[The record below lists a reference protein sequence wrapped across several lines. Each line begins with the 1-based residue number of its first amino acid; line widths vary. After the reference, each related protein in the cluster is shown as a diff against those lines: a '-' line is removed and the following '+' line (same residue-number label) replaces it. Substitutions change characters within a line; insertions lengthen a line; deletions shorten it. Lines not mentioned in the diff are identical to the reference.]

1 MSVDGYSMAG
11 EERPVAGQP
20 DEGRRFQQ
28 VARGLLAFALVL
40 LGLFTLH
47 DFLTSLAWA
56 AIFAIATWP
65 LFWRAKKRWPPGRH
79 NLLLPLAFTSAI
91 ALIFIVPLV
100 LIGFEAAREAQGVL
114 VWMEQARHTGVP
126 APGWLGRLPV
136 GAQGATSWWQQHLAS
151 PDDANAMFQNLRPGR
166 SFAQTRQLGSQV
178 AHRFTLFAFTI
189 ITLFFLFREG
199 DAVTGQMLVASRRA
213 FGVRGERVGRQ
224 MIASVHGTVDGLVLV
239 GIGEGV
245 ILGGAYAL
253 CGTPHPTLFGVL
265 TAVAAMI
272 PFCAL
277 IAVGLASLLV
287 LAKGSVV
294 LGIVLFGFGMLVIF
308 VSDHFVR
315 PVLIGGATKLP
326 FLWVLLGILGG
337 VESWGLLGLFLG
349 PAIMAALILLWR
361 EWTDCSKVVAGGGGV
376 AGGGNIGQAG
386 FEPTT
391 PSPPD

>member
-1 MSVDGYSMAG
+1 MSLEAAS
-11 EERPVAGQP
+11 EAGQP
-20 DEGRRFQQ
+20 NEGRRSQQ
-28 VARGLLAFALVL
+28 VARGLLALALVL

-56 AIFAIATWP
+56 AVFAIATWP
-65 LFWRAKKRWPPGRH
+65 LYWRAKRRWPPGRH
-79 NLLLPLAFTSAI
+79 NLLLPLAFTVAI
-91 ALIFIVPLV
+91 ALIFIVPLL
-100 LIGFEAAREAQGVL
+100 LIGLEAASEAQGVL
-114 VWMEQARHTGVP
+114 TWMEQARHTGVP
-126 APGWLGRLPV
+126 APAWIGRLPGGGQTV
-136 GAQGATSWWQQHLAS
+136 NNWWQQHLS
-151 PDDANAMFQNLRPGR
+151 NPEDANELFRNLRPGR
-166 SFAQTRQLGSQV
+166 SFAETRQLGGQV

-199 DAVTGQMLVASRRA
+199 DTVTEQMLVASRRA
-213 FGVRGERVGRQ
+213 FGQRGERIGRQ
-224 MIASVHGTVDGLVLV
+224 MVASVHGTVDGLVLV

-265 TAVAAMI
+265 TAIAAMI

-277 IAVGLASLLV
+277 LAVGLAALLV
-287 LAKGSVV
+287 LAKGSVI
-294 LGIVLFGFGMLVIF
+294 LGVGLFVFGMVVIF

-349 PAIMAALILLWR
+349 PAIMAALMLLWR
-361 EWTDCSKVVAGGGGV
+361 EWTA
-376 AGGGNIGQAG
+376 
-386 FEPTT
+386 
-391 PSPPD
+391 SPQQP